1 MHSRSSLVNNMFIL
15 RYRSVSATRAVLLA
29 VDNTSMKYSAIHAY
43 SQIISYGKNW
53 QASVE
58 PKNFSK

>member
-1 MHSRSSLVNNMFIL
+1 MHKSSLVNNMFIL
-15 RYRSVSATRAVLLA
+15 KYRSVSATRAVLLA

-43 SQIISYGKNW
+43 SQIISYSKNW

>member
-15 RYRSVSATRAVLLA
+15 RHRSVSATRAVLLA
-29 VDNTSMKYSAIHAY
+29 VDNTSLKYSAIHAY
-43 SQIISYGKNW
+43 GKIISYVKNW

-58 PKNFSK
+58 VKNFSK